1 MKDNKLKQKWNS
13 LPLYTR
19 DVVLRF
25 FAAVGT
31 LLFLIGMSECAHNKK
46 KNADAKSNKTTQVLQ
61 DVSEDYLKIKKEY
74 INQQNQ
80 KQK

>member
-25 FAAVGT
+25 SAAVGT
-31 LLFLIGMSECAHNKK
+31 LLFLIGMSECVHNKK
-46 KNADAKSNKTTQVLQ
+46 KNADAKSNETTQVLQ